1 MSRTRAASAVLATG
15 ALVVAGLAVGSPASA
30 TTAGAEAA
38 PTTAQ
43 PTTQATD
50 LTSITPQQLDEA
62 LAEATALGY
71 VAGRRTDASG
81 TRTTT
86 IDLGHDVR
94 FDVVQEPAGARLGAG
109 SDKYGAYVSF
119 NATDQAA
126 IINGAGWALGA
137 GLCAVSAGTFCVVAG
152 AILAAATFA
161 VSTNGIR
168 CGSKS
173 LRVYPFNGSRSPRCA

>member
-1 MSRTRAASAVLATG
+1 MSRSRAAGAVLATG
-15 ALVVAGLAVGSPASA
+15 ALVVAGLGVGSPASA
-30 TTAGAEAA
+30 TTIGPGAA

-43 PTTQATD
+43 LTTQATD
-50 LTSITPQQLDEA
+50 LSSITPQQLDEA
-62 LAEATALGY
+62 LTQATALRY
-71 VAGRRTDASG
+71 VARQRTDASG

-86 IDLGHDVR
+86 IDLGHEVR
-94 FDVVQEPAGARLGAG
+94 FDVVQESSGARLGAG

-119 NATDQAA
+119 NATDQSA

-137 GLCAVSAGTFCVVAG
+137 GLCAISAGTFCVVAG

-161 VSTNGIR
+161 VSTNGVR

-173 LRVYPFNGSRSPRCA
+173 LRVYPFNSSRSPRCA